1 MKSSV
6 QIYKNTHIKK
16 FYLTHTFLYLLRKI
30 YSSKQL
36 QTYLF
41 VKMILTPSNT
51 LLGSAQYQYQAPN
64 QEPAQSQSIYQTDS
78 LNSSHSHY
86 QQYYPGY
93 YPADSLYYPN
103 PSSLLIPNQFY
114 TLSASSSSSLSSNNS
129 CHLPFDPNHTIE
141 GRRKKRNP
149 DDDAEVSPISSS
161 VSSPNSDSTK
171 KSRQSRISAHKKQ
184 KLEKQLVEEVEEE
197 EEYDEFNE
205 SHNDGTEEPKKR
217 VTANKKER
225 RRTQSINNAFE
236 DLRKRIPEIPFDTK
250 LSKIK
255 TLKLAIGYIEH
266 LMKLLQEND
275 PSSLGPFKPDLGK
288 LRRECRSKEIKLEV
302 ERKSKGRTGWP
313 ADVWSSEMKRKINDS
328 TSNHKKAND
337 YSNMDSYSNQMFINY
352 NYNKNNP
359 FYGNFKF
366 ENDV

>member
-1 MKSSV
+1 
-6 QIYKNTHIKK
+6 
-16 FYLTHTFLYLLRKI
+16 
-30 YSSKQL
+30 
-36 QTYLF
+36 
-41 VKMILTPSNT
+41 MILTPSNS
-51 LLGSAQYQYQAPN
+51 LLGSAQYQYQSPNN
-64 QEPAQSQSIYQTDS
+64 QESAQSQNIYQTDS
-78 LNSSHSHY
+78 LNSSHAHY
-86 QQYYPGY
+86 QHYYPGY
-93 YPADSLYYPN
+93 YNPADSLYYSNPN
-103 PSSLLIPNQFY
+103 ALLIPNQFY

-129 CHLPFDPNHTIE
+129 CHRPFDPSHMVE
-141 GRRKKRNP
+141 SRSKKRVT
-149 DDDAEVSPISSS
+149 DEEADVSPISSS
-161 VSSPNSDSTK
+161 ISSPNSDSTK

-184 KLEKQLVEEVEEE
+184 KLEKQQIEEVEEEEE

-205 SHNDGTEEPKKR
+205 SHNDGVEEPKKR

-328 TSNHKKAND
+328 ASNKKPND
-337 YSNMDSYSNQMFINY
+337 YSIIESNSNNFFTNY
-352 NYNKNNP
+352 NYINKNNP
-359 FYGNFKF
+359 YYGNFKF

>member
-1 MKSSV
+1 
-6 QIYKNTHIKK
+6 KNTLKH
-16 FYLTHTFLYLLRKI
+16 
-30 YSSKQL
+30 L
-36 QTYLF
+36 QTHP
-41 VKMILTPSNT
+41 VGKMILTPSNS
-51 LLGSAQYQYQAPN
+51 LLGSSQYQYQTPN
-64 QEPAQSQSIYQTDS
+64 QETAQTQSMYQADTF
-78 LNSSHSHY
+78 NSGHSYY

-93 YPADSLYYPN
+93 YNPADSLYYPN
-103 PSSLLIPNQFY
+103 PSSLLLPNQLY
-114 TLSASSSSSLSSNNS
+114 SLSASSSSLSSNNS
-129 CHLPFDPNHTIE
+129 CQLPFDHHMDFRI
-141 GRRKKRNP
+141 KKRVT
-149 DDDAEVSPISSS
+149 DEDADPSPVSSS

-171 KSRQSRISAHKKQ
+171 KSRQSRISVHKKQ
-184 KLEKQLVEEVEEE
+184 KLEKLEMEEVDDEEF
-197 EEYDEFNE
+197 DELNE
-205 SHNDGTEEPKKR
+205 SHNDGVHEPKKR

-313 ADVWSSEMKRKINDS
+313 ADVWSSEMKKKINDS
-328 TSNHKKAND
+328 TSNKKMTTDCTSMNSYASHMFAN
-337 YSNMDSYSNQMFINY
+337 YAYV
-352 NYNKNNP
+352 NKNNP
-359 FYGNFKF
+359 FYGNFKS